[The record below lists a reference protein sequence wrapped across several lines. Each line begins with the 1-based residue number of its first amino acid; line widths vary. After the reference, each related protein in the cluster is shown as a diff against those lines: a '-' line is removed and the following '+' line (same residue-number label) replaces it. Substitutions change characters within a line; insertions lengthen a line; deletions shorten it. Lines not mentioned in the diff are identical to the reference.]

1 MWECTWELWE
11 GFLPALTYVKEE
23 VNRNQKS
30 NHKWKTH
37 HEWKHDDLE
46 WAENMDN
53 LISQK
58 VNSVSITYK
67 NSIDKLVVIN
77 QIIKTHLKV
86 SQTRKPLIE
95 KTKL

>member
-1 MWECTWELWE
+1 
-11 GFLPALTYVKEE
+11 
-23 VNRNQKS
+23 
-30 NHKWKTH
+30 
-37 HEWKHDDLE
+37 
-46 WAENMDN
+46 MDN

-58 VNSVSITYK
+58 VNSVFITYK